1 MAEINT
7 SVQAGL
13 QLAGGGLAVWTWPR
27 AIPVPRSRLNAL
39 YYYMIAAYRAGFR
52 SLGFSNVTVCVQVL
66 EDPGAT
72 VPAFMAGRAPR
83 PPEMFA
89 S

>member
-1 MAEINT
+1 M
-7 SVQAGL
+7 
-13 QLAGGGLAVWTWPR
+13 WTWPR

-72 VPAFMAGRAPR
+72 TEQRCQHSWPAARHGLLII
-83 PPEMFA
+83 
-89 S
+89 ST